1 MCNWFNIDNEDLWF
15 KGLKYAE
22 AEFKAC
28 KTYQDGLVSLERDL
42 YYVGFSQQ
50 PFCQGVRDYYK
61 HVKSNPLTFSR
72 VSEHFV
78 FSIVL
83 GGEDDEA

>member
-1 MCNWFNIDNEDLWF
+1 MCKRDESLWF

-22 AEFKAC
+22 AEFK
-28 KTYQDGLVSLERDL
+28 TYNNYEDGLASLEHDL

-61 HVKSNPLTFSR
+61 HVKNNPLTFSQ
-72 VSEHFV
+72 VSFAQKLALQ
-78 FSIVL
+78 SQNTSC
-83 GGEDDEA
+83 